1 MIASSGNTS
10 LGHLFSYMGSHWS
23 GSGGLAQRLL
33 EHLAYSLEALLLSAA
48 IALPIALLTGHT
60 GRGATV
66 LTLLSNASRALP
78 TLGLLTMFAVLIGVG
93 LDAAL
98 VPLVFIAIPS
108 ILVNTY
114 VGVRGVDRSLVDA
127 ARGMGLTPAQVLW
140 RVEVPVALPLIVL
153 GFRTAA
159 LQVVS
164 TATIAAYIGLGGLGR
179 LIIDG
184 QAQHNFA
191 ELGAGAV
198 AVAVFAIVTEAAF
211 LAGQRLL
218 VSPGVRRAVP

>member
-1 MIASSGNTS
+1 MTGASGGTS
-10 LGHLFSYMGSHWS
+10 FLDLFSYIGAHWGGSD
-23 GSGGLAQRLL
+23 GLLHRLVQ
-33 EHLAYSLEALLLSAA
+33 HLGYSVEALLLSAL
-48 IALPIALLTGHT
+48 IALPLGLLTGHT

-78 TLGLLTMFAVLIGVG
+78 TLGVLTVFAVLIGVG
-93 LDAAL
+93 LDAAII
-98 VPLVFIAIPS
+98 PLIFIAIPS

-114 VGVRGVDRSLVDA
+114 VGVRNVDRALVDA
-127 ARGMGLTPAQVLW
+127 ARGMGLRPGQVLW
-140 RVEVPVALPLIVL
+140 KVEVPVALPLIVL

-164 TATIAAYIGLGGLGR
+164 TATIAAYVGLGGLGR
-179 LIIDG
+179 FIIDG
-184 QAQHNFA
+184 QAQRNFA

-198 AVAVFAIVTEAAF
+198 AVAAFAIVTEAVF

-218 VSPGVRRAVP
+218 VSPGVRRAVR